1 MKDFSKEVRFK
12 VGQRVHIDL
21 PDIPKEQRD
30 VTTGVIVKIDTHS
43 PFTPKHRLI
52 RCTVRID
59 DRGNYVKEEFRMA
72 GGIEHNFTCDQIR
85 LTAI

>member
-21 PDIPKEQRD
+21 PEIPKEQRD
-30 VTTGVIVKIDTHS
+30 ITTGVIVKIDTHFPS
-43 PFTPKHRLI
+43 TPKHRLI
-52 RCTVRID
+52 KCTVRLD
-59 DRGNYVKEEFRMA
+59 GNYVKKEFRVA
-72 GGIEHNFTCDQIR
+72 GGIEHDFACGQNR

>member
-1 MKDFSKEVRFK
+1 MKDYSKEVQFK

-21 PDIPKEQRD
+21 PEIPKEQRD
-30 VTTGVIVKIDTHS
+30 VTTGVIVKIDTHFPS
-43 PFTPKHRLI
+43 TPKHRLI
-52 RCTVRID
+52 KCTIRLD
-59 DRGNYVKEEFRMA
+59 GNYVKEEFRMA